1 MYQYCLAGKEVEIKT
16 IAICGGSGAD
26 DLEQLAGRVDAYI
39 TGDSKHRHAKYALDH
54 DIVLIDVP
62 HHLEVIMEK
71 RLASLLSNLGI
82 TVKEANSQDYYSYY
96 KSILIAV
103 IKLNVSNYSQD
114 IYIK

>member
-1 MYQYCLAGKEVEIKT
+1 M
-16 IAICGGSGAD
+16 
-26 DLEQLAGRVDAYI
+26 DAYI

-82 TVKEANSQDYYSYY
+82 TVKER
-96 KSILIAV
+96 IVRIIIHI
-103 IKLNVSNYSQD
+103 IKKYFDACHKVEC
-114 IYIK
+114 K

>member
-1 MYQYCLAGKEVEIKT
+1 MLPLCLTRTGI
-16 IAICGGSGAD
+16 S
-26 DLEQLAGRVDAYI
+26 LEQLAGRVDAYI

-96 KSILIAV
+96 
-103 IKLNVSNYSQD
+103 
-114 IYIK
+114 